1 MSATIMRYTSQWAT
15 MVPAIKSIIGG
26 KHADVKVGI
35 GLNFNALDATET
47 HPPQGSGLV
56 GFLLGSGQRAAR
68 YPVPGIDGGAVRD
81 LITNKIDFVG
91 ISAYAPYSGPG
102 FGINEFEN
110 SAFNVGDSLKSFGG
124 GVNLA
129 GLANSGKIEL
139 HYSEFGIG
147 GGQNGNAAVSF
158 HAATGW
164 CSVTQL
170 GSSRRCVP
178 WWLFAP
184 CSCRLSCPQLLAR
197 KAQHRQQVLHAWTQ
211 SLILA

>member
-15 MVPAIKSIIGG
+15 MVPAIKSIVGT

-47 HPPQGSGLV
+47 HPPQGTGLV

-81 LITNKIDFVG
+81 LISNKIDFVG

-110 SAFNVGDSLKSFGG
+110 SAFNVGDALKSFGG

-129 GLANSGKIEL
+129 GLANSGKVEL

-147 GGQNGNAAVSF
+147 GGQNGNAAVSGLRLLWLDAPAV
-158 HAATGW
+158 AAG
-164 CSVTQL
+164 
-170 GSSRRCVP
+170 
-178 WWLFAP
+178 
-184 CSCRLSCPQLLAR
+184 
-197 KAQHRQQVLHAWTQ
+197 
-211 SLILA
+211 